1 MGRVSP
7 GIRSFNA
14 GEFSELLE
22 GRVDLDRYPAS
33 VRSMLNAIAAPQGPA
48 ICRSGTSLIVPT
60 RDEAVKSVL
69 IPFVFSETDA
79 TMLEFSTDRI
89 RFMDED
95 GILTRTAPLAA
106 TVTSASGAPIQ
117 LSIAAFGAVVG
128 DQIALSG
135 FPDSYNLNGVIANV
149 TVAADPLY
157 DLDISYPALAVVNG
171 AAARV
176 YHVPCTYTAQQL
188 SELRHLQSV
197 DVVYLMT
204 DAKTRTLSRVDTL
217 DWRLEE
223 VVFFDGPYSDINLT
237 ETTLTPSTTGNAIPD
252 MTTDLLP
259 SGLCTGS
266 SNRPAL
272 AGTHAVPV
280 AFNGRQLTYSLDAS
294 QFFHAFDADDGTYW
308 ASNTLQ
314 NGTIQYDHAVAFA
327 CDGYTIHAARDNQDT
342 GYLANDYAPG
352 TFTFEGFDGAD
363 WVVLDRR
370 EDYVLYDGGK
380 SVFFPLIN
388 TVAYTKY
395 RLVILKCTRNGLI
408 EPRVRR
414 LTLRSAASASIT
426 VTASAI
432 TGINFDLGF
441 LATDV
446 GRAIRMKGSD
456 GAWRAGAI
464 TARASDK
471 IVTVKLDGDP
481 FIDASAITEWRL
493 GYWSDTTG
501 WPATG
506 FFLEDRLWL
515 GGPSGAPDQFA
526 GSVSS
531 AYLNFQQSDE
541 FGVVLDDSAIVARL
555 NSRKLSRIRW
565 ISGDARGLLLGTG
578 SEEYA
583 ISAPN
588 NEVITQRNAKAKPQ
602 TRRGSA
608 AVEPLLIDE
617 QLLFIQKGGRALR
630 EFSWAVE
637 KSGYKSP
644 SLSKLASHLGA
655 SQFVE
660 ADYAADPHSIA
671 WIRRGDGTLVGLTYN
686 SDENVVGWHRHDI
699 AGGTVEAIAV
709 LPQKDQLQDALWMVV
724 NRTVDGS
731 TRRYIEKMAPFWD
744 FGSTLADAHYVDSAL
759 RYSGAPT
766 SVVYGLQHLEG
777 EDVYG
782 LADDIPVGPIAVS
795 GGSVTL
801 DYDASEIILGLGFES
816 ILETPR
822 LENGSNDGTAQ
833 GKLKRMNT
841 VVPFLWRSF
850 GGQIGVHN
858 RQADESND
866 GVEVLYEDFI
876 YPGPFD
882 EVEDVALYTGMLD
895 PIVLPEG
902 YEEQGNLFIRR
913 PKGSPL
919 PLNVLAL
926 MPQLNTQGG

>member
-14 GEFSELLE
+14 GEFSELME

-33 VRSMLNAIAAPQGPA
+33 VRSMVNAIAAPQGPA
-48 ICRSGTSLIVPT
+48 ICRSGTALIVPT
-60 RDEAVKSVL
+60 RDEAVESVL
-69 IPFVFSETDA
+69 IPFVFSEEDA
-79 TMLEFSTDRI
+79 TLLEFSTDRV

-95 GILTRTAPLAA
+95 GILTRTGPVAA
-106 TVTSASGAPIQ
+106 VVTSASGDPIQ

-157 DLDISYPALAVVNG
+157 DLDLSYPALTVLPG
-171 AAARV
+171 SAARV
-176 YHVPCTYTAQQL
+176 YHVDCAYTAQQL

-197 DVVYLMT
+197 DVLYLMT
-204 DAKTRTLSRVDTL
+204 DAKTRTMSRVDTL

-223 VVFFDGPYSDINLT
+223 VQFFDGPYSDVNLT
-237 ETTLTPSTTGNAIPD
+237 ETTLTPSTTGNSVPD
-252 MTTDLLP
+252 MTTDVLP
-259 SGLCTGS
+259 SGVCSGS
-266 SNRPAL
+266 GNRPSI
-272 AGTHAVPV
+272 AGTFAVPV
-280 AFNGRQLTYSLDAS
+280 AFNGRELTYALDAS
-294 QFFHAFDADDGTYW
+294 SFYYAFDADDDTYW
-308 ASNTLQ
+308 ASSTLQ
-314 NGTIQYDHAVAFA
+314 EGVIKYEPAVAFA

-342 GYLANDYAPG
+342 GYLAKDYAPG
-352 TFTFEGFDGAD
+352 TFTFEGFDGTD
-363 WVVLDRR
+363 WTVLDRR
-370 EDYVLYDGGK
+370 EDYVLYDGSK
-380 SVFFPLIN
+380 SVFFPLTN

-395 RLVILKCTRNGLI
+395 KLVITKCTRNGLI

-426 VTASAI
+426 VTASSV
-432 TGINFDLGF
+432 TGINFDAGF
-441 LATDV
+441 QSGDV
-446 GRAIRMKGSD
+446 GRLIRMKGSD
-456 GAWRAGAI
+456 GAWRAGEI
-464 TARASDK
+464 TARASNK
-471 IVTVKLDGDP
+471 VVTVKLGGDP
-481 FIDASAITEWRL
+481 FIDVLPITEWRL

-515 GGPSGAPDQFA
+515 GGPRGAPDQFA

-531 AYLNFQQSDE
+531 AYSNFQQADE

-565 ISGDARGLLLGTG
+565 ISGDAKGLLLGTG
-578 SEEYA
+578 SEEYSL
-583 ISAPN
+583 SAPN
-588 NEVITQRNAKAKPQ
+588 NEVLTHRNAKAKAQ

-608 AVEPLLIDE
+608 DVEPLLIDE
-617 QLLFIQKGGRALR
+617 QLLFVQKGGRSLR
-630 EFSWAVE
+630 RFSYAIE
-637 KSGYKSP
+637 KSGYKAA
-644 SLSKLASHLGA
+644 SLSRLASHIGA
-655 SQFVE
+655 DQLVE
-660 ADYAADPHSIA
+660 ADYAAEPHSIA
-671 WIRRGDGTLVGLTYN
+671 WVRRGNGTLVGLTYN
-686 SDENVVGWHRHDI
+686 DEENVAGWHTHDLS
-699 AGGTVEAIAV
+699 GGVVEAIAV
-709 LPQKDQLQDALWMVV
+709 LPQKDQLQDALWLVV
-724 NRTVDGS
+724 KRTVDGA

-777 EDVYG
+777 ESVYG
-782 LADDIPVGPIAVS
+782 LADGVPVGPITVDK
-795 GGSVTL
+795 GSITL
-801 DYDASEIILGLGFES
+801 SYAASEIILGLGFES
-816 ILETPR
+816 IIETPR

-841 VVPFLWRSF
+841 VVPLLWRSF
-850 GGQIGVHN
+850 GGEVGVHN
-858 RQADESND
+858 RQAGEADD
-866 GVEVLYEDFI
+866 GGEVVYEPFV

-882 EVEDVALYTGMLD
+882 EVEDIALYTGMLD
-895 PIVLPEG
+895 PIVLSAG
-902 YEEQGNLFIRR
+902 YEEQGNLFLRR
-913 PKGSPL
+913 PKESPL